1 MLTVL
6 LMTVFGLCPGG
17 LKWKPFGCCTQTY
30 STELLLSI
38 FLREHLFPESVVK
51 ALYLKFVS
59 CGFVKKSFNR
69 LVSSSEEVWKM
80 LCISKIK
87 DKSYFLYRF
96 NTFVIFTYIVII
108 NIILLYNF
116 LSFFKL
122 LPSSGVAT
130 AEWYIVISLIIIINT
145 SCKSC

>member
-1 MLTVL
+1 MSYPCHYTNLCPHKPHKYAHTHTHTHSHTHTHTHTHTHDVTRPCVSSSVWQSVKLYTADERLTTRMLTVL

-59 CGFVKKSFNR
+59 CRLCKKASIGW
-69 LVSSSEEVWKM
+69 LVALK
-80 LCISKIK
+80 
-87 DKSYFLYRF
+87 RF
-96 NTFVIFTYIVII
+96 GKCYV
-108 NIILLYNF
+108 
-116 LSFFKL
+116 SQK
-122 LPSSGVAT
+122 
-130 AEWYIVISLIIIINT
+130 
-145 SCKSC
+145 